1 MDKTNTT
8 TNTNES
14 QSKPLD
20 PFISDSKTSFNS
32 SMDHAGSSLDLAKDA
47 AISTLS
53 DAKSKWNELEHAVV
67 ARGQEAGKAS
77 RIYIYQHPFR
87 SVLAASAAGLVI
99 GFVLSM
105 FRK

>member
-1 MDKTNTT
+1 MEKTNTT
-8 TNTNES
+8 TNSNES
-14 QSKPLD
+14 QSRTIDPL
-20 PFISDSKTSFNS
+20 ISDSKTSFNS
-32 SMDHAGSSLDLAKDA
+32 SINHSGSSLDLAKDA

-53 DAKSKWNELEHAVV
+53 DAKNKWNELEHAVL

-77 RIYIYQHPFR
+77 RIYIYQYPFR
-87 SVLAASAAGLVI
+87 SVLAASVAGLAI

>member
-87 SVLAASAAGLVI
+87 SVLAASAAGLVM

>member
-8 TNTNES
+8 TNSNELHN
-14 QSKPLD
+14 KPLD
-20 PFISDSKTSFNS
+20 PYVSDTKSTFNS
-32 SMDHAGSSLDLAKDA
+32 SVNHAESSLDLAKDA

-87 SVLAASAAGLVI
+87 SVLAASAAGLMI